1 MWVAAQHKRGK
12 ERRHIMA
19 DMTMEQFEEFAK
31 TLPEGAN
38 KRGVAKQ
45 LGLVLPMHMQL
56 EEVSYD
62 GTEGTISI
70 PSLMLEDGNKV
81 GRRTI
86 DARVARQTAERILAV
101 CDENNL

>member
-1 MWVAAQHKRGK
+1 
-12 ERRHIMA
+12 MA

-38 KRGVAKQ
+38 KRGIAKQ

-56 EEVSYD
+56 EEVNYD
-62 GTEGTISI
+62 SDESTISV
-70 PSLMLEDGNKV
+70 PALMLKDGSKV

-86 DARVARQTAERILAV
+86 DARVARQVAERILAV
-101 CDENNL
+101 CDEHSL